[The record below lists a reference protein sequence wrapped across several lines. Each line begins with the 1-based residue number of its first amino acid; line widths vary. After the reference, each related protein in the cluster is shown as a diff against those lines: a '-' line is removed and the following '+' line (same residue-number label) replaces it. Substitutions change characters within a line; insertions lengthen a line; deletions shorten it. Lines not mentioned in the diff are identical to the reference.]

1 MPDVSGT
8 KVKRDHAERHDR
20 HHDRRGDGVS
30 AVRVP
35 KNARESTAS
44 SPPAATND
52 GSRDDGPAAGAPQAV
67 RALRRTRQDAAA
79 ARRERMEDDMGD
91 YVMQRMREANGL
103 VHRAG
108 PYVLLEILLPG
119 GTLIALLLFLYRRHH
134 AGVPFGFSFGW
145 VRTRLEDALD
155 LRVVADPDHDPAQR
169 DGLEPLGLVPGA

>member
-1 MPDVSGT
+1 
-8 KVKRDHAERHDR
+8 
-20 HHDRRGDGVS
+20 
-30 AVRVP
+30 
-35 KNARESTAS
+35 
-44 SPPAATND
+44 
-52 GSRDDGPAAGAPQAV
+52 
-67 RALRRTRQDAAA
+67 
-79 ARRERMEDDMGD
+79 MGD

-134 AGVPFGFSFGW
+134 AGVPLGFSFGW